1 MFLLRFNRSLI
12 LQSTISTGRLNAL
25 RHFHR
30 PPINLVVYKGSSS
43 PYGDTRS
50 YLEGGFPLRCFQR
63 LSVGNLATQRCSFLE
78 QLAHQGFPHP
88 SPLVLGTDLLKSQ
101 TVVLDRVR
109 TVLRM
114 LIHCF
119 QWHRLYLIPLVS
131 PKSESR
137 TRRVTSS
144 KS

>member
-1 MFLLRFNRSLI
+1 MDNLKME
-12 LQSTISTGRLNAL
+12 
-25 RHFHR
+25 
-30 PPINLVVYKGSSS
+30 NLVQRTSM
-43 PYGDTRS
+43 RS
-50 YLEGGFPLRCFQR
+50 YLGGGFPLRCFQR

-88 SPLVLGTDLLKSQ
+88 SPLVLGTVLLKSQ